1 MIPIRH
7 IPFLK
12 AVFLHSISAFG
23 GPQGHFGMMTRTF
36 VEKRKDLTQTEL
48 LDINSFCQLMP
59 GATSTQ
65 TLTLIGF
72 KRGGFSL
79 AILTLLVWILPA
91 VLIMTA
97 FSFFVTL
104 DFTSTH
110 SSLFS
115 FIQPMGIGFLV
126 YALFISLKLIKSKIG
141 KGIIFIASIATF
153 YFFTSPWIFPIILV
167 FGSLISLL
175 FDKLSEVSIPWKKR
189 KINWSLFIVF
199 SVLFLF
205 SGFLSESA
213 RKQQWRNRTPFNL
226 FENTYRFG
234 SIVFGGADVLIP
246 MMYEQ
251 YVVRPESDHIKQ
263 NNQNVIKIDR
273 SNFLTGAGLVRAIP
287 GPVFSIA
294 AFVGG
299 LAMSDRGPLYQ
310 LMGCLIGAIAI
321 FLPSCFLVLF
331 FYPIWQNLHRYPV
344 LQQIIQGINAAVVG
358 IMIASIIYLTKDT
371 ILLFIYQPAHSS
383 IVFFSV
389 VSTTFFLLMYS
400 KIPAPLIAL
409 VFLVLGFFF

>member
-23 GPQGHFGMMTRTF
+23 GPQGHFALLKRTF
-36 VEKRKDLTQTEL
+36 VEKRKDLTPSEL

-65 TLTLIGF
+65 TITLIGF
-72 KRGGFSL
+72 KRGGFPL
-79 AILTLLVWILPA
+79 AILTLLVWIIPA
-91 VLIMTA
+91 VSIMTA
-97 FSFFVTL
+97 LSFFVTL
-104 DFTSTH
+104 DFSSTH
-110 SSLFS
+110 SGLFS

-126 YALFISLKLIKSKIG
+126 YALFISLTFIKTKIG
-141 KGIIFIASIATF
+141 KGIICISSIATF
-153 YFFTSPWIFPIILV
+153 SFFNTPWIFPIMLL
-167 FGSLISLL
+167 FGSFVSLL

-189 KINWSLFIVF
+189 TINWSLFIVF
-199 SVLFLF
+199 SFFFLL

-213 RKQQWRNRTPFNL
+213 RKQQWSNRTPFNL

-273 SNFLTGAGLVRAIP
+273 NNFLTGAGLVRAIP

-310 LMGCLIGAIAI
+310 LMGCLIGAVAI

-331 FYPIWQNLHRYPV
+331 FYPIWQNLHRYSV

-371 ILLFIYQPAHSS
+371 ILLFLHRPAHSS

-400 KIPAPLIAL
+400 KIPAPVIAL

>member
-1 MIPIRH
+1 M
-7 IPFLK
+7 
-12 AVFLHSISAFG
+12 A
-23 GPQGHFGMMTRTF
+23 
-36 VEKRKDLTQTEL
+36 
-48 LDINSFCQLMP
+48 
-59 GATSTQ
+59 
-65 TLTLIGF
+65 
-72 KRGGFSL
+72 
-79 AILTLLVWILPA
+79 
-91 VLIMTA
+91 
-97 FSFFVTL
+97 
-104 DFTSTH
+104 
-110 SSLFS
+110 
-115 FIQPMGIGFLV
+115 IGFLV
-126 YALFISLKLIKSKIG
+126 YALFISLKFIKSNIG
-141 KGIIFIASIATF
+141 KGIVCISSMATF
-153 YFFTSPWIFPIILV
+153 YFFNTPWIFPIMLL
-167 FGSLISLL
+167 FGSLVSLL
-175 FDKLSEVSIPWKKR
+175 FDKLSEASIPCKKR

-199 SVLFLF
+199 SFLFLL

-213 RKQQWRNRTPFNL
+213 RKQQWSNRTPFNL

-251 YVVRPESDHIKQ
+251 YVVRPESDHIRQ

-273 SNFLTGAGLVRAIP
+273 NDFLTGAGLVRAIP

-299 LAMSDRGPLYQ
+299 LTMSDRGTLYQ
-310 LMGCLIGAIAI
+310 LMGCLIGAVAI

-331 FYPIWQNLHRYPV
+331 FYPIWQNLHRYSV

-371 ILLFIYQPAHSS
+371 ILLFLHRPAHSS

-400 KIPAPLIAL
+400 KIPAPVIAL
-409 VFLVLGFFF
+409 VFLALGFFF

>member
-12 AVFLHSISAFG
+12 AVFLHSVSAFG
-23 GPQGHFGMMTRTF
+23 GPHGHFALLTRTF
-36 VEKRKDLTQTEL
+36 VEKRKDLTQSEL

-65 TLTLIGF
+65 TITLIGY
-72 KRGGFSL
+72 KRGGFLL
-79 AILTLLVWILPA
+79 AILTLLVWMIPA
-91 VLIMTA
+91 VTIMTA
-97 FSFFVTL
+97 LSFFVTL
-104 DFTSTH
+104 DFSSTH

-126 YALFISLKLIKSKIG
+126 YALFISFRLIKTKIG
-141 KGIIFIASIATF
+141 KGIVCISSIATF
-153 YFFTSPWIFPIILV
+153 YFFTTPWIFPIMLF

-175 FDKLSEVSIPWKKR
+175 FDKLSEASIPWKKR
-189 KINWSLFIVF
+189 KINWSLFIAF
-199 SVLFLF
+199 SFLFLL

-213 RKQQWRNRTPFNL
+213 RKQQWSNRTPFNL

-273 SNFLTGAGLVRAIP
+273 NDFLTGAGLVRAIP

-299 LAMSDRGPLYQ
+299 LAMSDRGALYQ
-310 LMGCLIGAIAI
+310 LTGCLIGALAI

-331 FYPIWQNLHRYPV
+331 FYPIWQNLHRYSV
-344 LQQIIQGINAAVVG
+344 LQQIIHGINAAVVG

-371 ILLFIYQPAHSS
+371 ILLFIHRPAHSS

-389 VSTTFFLLMYS
+389 VSSTFFLLMYS
-400 KIPAPLIAL
+400 KIPAPVIAL
-409 VFLVLGFFF
+409 VFLLFGFFF

>member
-36 VEKRKDLTQTEL
+36 VDKRKDLTQSEL

-65 TLTLIGF
+65 TLTLIGY
-72 KRGGFSL
+72 KRGGFPL
-79 AILTLLVWILPA
+79 AILTLLVWIFPA
-91 VLIMTA
+91 VSIMTA
-97 FSFFVTL
+97 ISFFVTL
-104 DFTSTH
+104 DFSSTY

-126 YALFISLKLIKSKIG
+126 YALFISFQFIKTKIG
-141 KGIIFIASIATF
+141 KGIVFISSIATF
-153 YFFTSPWIFPIILV
+153 YFFTTPWIFPIILV

-175 FDKLSEVSIPWKKR
+175 FDKISEVSIPWKKR

-199 SVLFLF
+199 CVLFLL

-213 RKQQWRNRTPFNL
+213 RKQQWKNRTPFNL

-251 YVVRPESDHIKQ
+251 YVVRPESDHVKQ
-263 NNQNVIKIDR
+263 NNQNVIKVNR
-273 SNFLTGAGLVRAIP
+273 SHFLTGAGLVRAIP

-299 LAMSDRGPLYQ
+299 LAMSDRGPIYQ

-331 FYPIWQNLHRYPV
+331 FYPIWQNLHRYTV

-371 ILLFIYQPAHSS
+371 ILLFIHQPAHSS

-389 VSTTFFLLMYS
+389 LSTTFFLLMYS
-400 KIPAPLIAL
+400 KIPAPVIAL
-409 VFLVLGFFF
+409 FFLVLGFFF